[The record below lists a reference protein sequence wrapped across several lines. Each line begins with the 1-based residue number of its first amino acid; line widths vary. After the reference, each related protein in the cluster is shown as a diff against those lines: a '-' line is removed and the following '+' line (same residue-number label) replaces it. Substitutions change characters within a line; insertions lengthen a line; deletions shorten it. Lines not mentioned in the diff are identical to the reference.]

1 MDEQPRLTLSV
12 AETAAFLEISRNFC
26 YELVRR
32 REIPAIRFGPRL
44 TVPKKAL
51 NDLLT
56 IGVPL
61 GQGQEPVDIRC
72 PKSAS
77 GRAH

>member
-1 MDEQPRLTLSV
+1 MDEQPRPTLSV
-12 AETAAFLEISRNFC
+12 AETVAFLEISRNFC
-26 YELVRR
+26 YELVRC

-61 GQGQEPVDIRC
+61 GQGQEPVDIRR